1 MLELRSIAKQLG
13 ETRISDITFDIAD
26 GQYFV
31 LLGPSG
37 EGKTVLLE
45 IIAGL
50 TKPDEG
56 NILWNSQDITFA
68 APHSRGFGVV
78 YQDYA
83 LFPHLTVAQNIAY
96 GLHAA
101 GCSAD
106 HIKKKQHQLSEVF
119 GIGDLLTRYPTNL
132 SGGEQQRVALA
143 RALAIEPKLLL
154 LDEPLSSLDK
164 NVRLKLRNELKHIN
178 KTLNVSVL
186 HVTHDTEEAMVLG
199 DQICVMLDNTVRLIS
214 SPDELFR
221 TPSDHKVAKFL
232 GMKNV
237 LPVQS
242 VTANICSVFGAEI
255 HASDANESTSHIW
268 VKPEEIIIS
277 KKPFDSS
284 ARNQFKCTVTGWDY
298 QNSLLA
304 VKVRSGQLKLTTLI
318 THSSFEKLKIETDT
332 KAYITFKSSA
342 VHCF

>member
-1 MLELRSIAKQLG
+1 MLELQSIAKQLG
-13 ETRISDITFDIAD
+13 DTYISDISFNIDD

-50 TKPDEG
+50 TAPDEG
-56 NILWNSQDITFA
+56 KILWNCEDITFV
-68 APHSRGFGVV
+68 APQVRGFGVV

-83 LFPHLTVAQNIAY
+83 LFPHLTVAQNVTY

-101 GCSAD
+101 GCSASL
-106 HIKKKQHQLSEVF
+106 IKKREQTLSEVL
-119 GIGDLLTRYPTNL
+119 GIGNLLTRYPANL

-154 LDEPLSSLDK
+154 LDEPLSALDT
-164 NVRLKLRNELKHIN
+164 NVRSNLRNELKQIN
-178 KTLNVSVL
+178 KELKVPVL

-199 DQICVMLDNTVRLIS
+199 DKICVMLNNRIRLVS
-214 SPDELFR
+214 SPAELFR
-221 TPSDHKVAKFL
+221 MPSDHKVANFL

-237 LPVQS
+237 LPVQKVTSS
-242 VTANICSVFGAEI
+242 VCSVFGANI
-255 HASDANESTSHIW
+255 HASHANDSTSHIW

-277 KKPFDSS
+277 RKPFDSS
-284 ARNQFKCTVTGWDY
+284 ARNQFKCIVEGWDY
-298 QNSLLA
+298 QDSLLA
-304 VKVRSGQLKLTTLI
+304 VRVVSGKLNLTTLI
-318 THSSFEKLKIETDT
+318 THSSFEKLKIDIGTQ
-332 KAYITFKSSA
+332 AYITFKSSA